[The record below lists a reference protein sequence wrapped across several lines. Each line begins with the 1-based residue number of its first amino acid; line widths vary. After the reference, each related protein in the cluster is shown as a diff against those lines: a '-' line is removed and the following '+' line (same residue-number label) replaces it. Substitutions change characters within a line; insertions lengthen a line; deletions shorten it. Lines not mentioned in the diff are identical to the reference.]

1 MVLNKWLVF
10 YYFVL
15 AVLLWTNTTKKK
27 PLTGHYFP
35 RKTIHT
41 SSFRMPLKMW
51 QILQLKSRILLYIET
66 IDYLNSKTFELKAL
80 DDRYVTVSVLNK
92 TISVCGIVSDEKNL
106 V

>member
-1 MVLNKWLVF
+1 MAGFSITLYWLF
-10 YYFVL
+10 CYGQ
-15 AVLLWTNTTKKK
+15 NTTKKK

-35 RKTIHT
+35 RKQFTHQV
-41 SSFRMPLKMW
+41 FVCRWRCGKYCNR
-51 QILQLKSRILLYIET
+51 KAEYFLYIET